1 MASRSRRMRLR
12 PGFISLLLLISFA
25 VAQDTQEQKTEQS
38 GSTFKS
44 TVNLVTV
51 YATVTNAEGAPVTD
65 LKREDFSV
73 TEDGNPERIAIF
85 EQESERPLSIVLA
98 MDASQSIHKDLKLE
112 LDSARRFVSATL
124 RPVDQLAL
132 FHFSE
137 AVREVVPYT
146 NSFQKIANGIRNMRI
161 GAGTAM
167 YDAIYL
173 AGMSLNERQGRKVLV
188 LITDG
193 GDTVSKI
200 DYATAL
206 QAVQQSEALVY
217 SIIMVPIENDSGRN
231 IGGEHALIQLSKDTG
246 GKHYYAS
253 TPSGLDAA
261 FQQISK
267 ELRTQYLLGYYPS
280 RKMADSDFRRI
291 QITVERGGPQSAEKL
306 TVRHR
311 AGYFTSKME

>member
-1 MASRSRRMRLR
+1 
-12 PGFISLLLLISFA
+12 
-25 VAQDTQEQKTEQS
+25 
-38 GSTFKS
+38 
-44 TVNLVTV
+44 
-51 YATVTNAEGAPVTD
+51 
-65 LKREDFSV
+65 
-73 TEDGNPERIAIF
+73 
-85 EQESERPLSIVLA
+85 
-98 MDASQSIHKDLKLE
+98 MDASQSVHKDLKLE

-132 FHFSE
+132 FQFSE
-137 AVREVVPYT
+137 TVREAVPYT
-146 NSFQKIANGIRNMRI
+146 NSFQRISTGIRNMRP

-173 AGMSLNERQGRKVLV
+173 AGMSLNDRQGRKVLV

-206 QAVQQSEALVY
+206 RAVQQSEALVY

-246 GKHYYAS
+246 GKYYYAS

-267 ELRTQYLLGYYPS
+267 ELRTQYVLGYYPS
-280 RKMADSDFRRI
+280 RKIADSDFRRI
-291 QITVERGGPQSAEKL
+291 QITVDRGAPQSTEKL
-306 TVRHR
+306 LVRHR
-311 AGYFTSKME
+311 SGYFTSKME

>member
-1 MASRSRRMRLR
+1 
-12 PGFISLLLLISFA
+12 LLFSCLAF
-25 VAQDTQEQKTEQS
+25 AQDPQEQKPEES
-38 GSTFKS
+38 GATFKS

-51 YATVTNAEGAPVTD
+51 YATVTSADGAPVTD
-65 LKREDFSV
+65 LKQEDFHV
-73 TEDGNPERIAIF
+73 AEDGNSEKIAIF

-98 MDASQSIHKDLKLE
+98 MDASQSVHKDLKLE

-132 FHFSE
+132 FQFSE
-137 AVREVVPYT
+137 TVREAVPYT
-146 NSFQKIANGIRNMRI
+146 NSFQKIANGIRNLRP

-173 AGMSLNERQGRKVLV
+173 AGMSLNDRKGRKVLV

-193 GDTVSKI
+193 GDTVSKV

-206 QAVQQSEALVY
+206 RAAQQSEALVY

-231 IGGEHALIQLSKDTG
+231 VGGEHALIQLSKDTG
-246 GKHYYAS
+246 GKYYYAS

-291 QITVERGGPQSAEKL
+291 QITVNRGAPEKL
-306 TVRHR
+306 QVRHR
-311 AGYFTSKME
+311 SGYFTSKME